1 MSLISD
7 IQGIRSCRPYPID
20 HERRRRVLI
29 ALAENDMTISDLARA
44 IGIKRSLASYV
55 INGRRLSPIT
65 EQKIAAFLKKKTDY
79 LFPRF
84 TTEDIRQILKVTPKH
99 KSRKRKVS

>member
-20 HERRRRVLI
+20 HERRRRVMI
-29 ALAENDMTISDLARA
+29 ALAENDLTISSLARCINVA
-44 IGIKRSLASYV
+44 QSIVSQV

-79 LFPRF
+79 LFPIISVKELNRLIKA
-84 TTEDIRQILKVTPKH
+84 ESK
-99 KSRKRKVS
+99 KRKVS

>member
-7 IQGIRSCRPYPID
+7 IQGARSCRPYPID
-20 HERRRRVLI
+20 HERRRRVLV
-29 ALAENDMTISDLARA
+29 ALAEKDLTISSLARRINVA
-44 IGIKRSLASYV
+44 QSIVSQV
-55 INGRRLSPIT
+55 INGRRISPVT

-84 TTEDIRQILKVTPKH
+84 TTEYIRQILKVTPKH